1 MSHDSGN
8 MYVYNKEH
16 PPGIG
21 APQYALMKQ
30 GPEYAIDSGKSKTPR
45 NPVCKWTVGKG
56 GITEFSFSPDCK
68 HIAIVS
74 RDGFLRV
81 FDFDTQSLYGV
92 MKSYFGA
99 LTCVCWSPDGKYIVV
114 GGEDDLV
121 TVWSFHERRVIAR
134 GQGHNSWISVVAF
147 DPYTTY
153 VAGGGRMDDSDEE
166 DIEKN
171 GIDEHSSNS
180 QVNSEERDVSCYR
193 FGSVGE
199 DTMLCLWDLS
209 EDVLRTQRPRARSV
223 RTTTMSGMHPPTSS
237 SYTATSNSIS
247 NGPLSND
254 RSGHTHSDHTRSGH
268 NHSGHTHSGHWGNSV
283 APVPSEPMKNLTK
296 IHSLTKSVENLLA
309 VGPTKPGTSICPRL
323 DEVPMLEPLIVK
335 KIAHERLTTLVF
347 REDCIV
353 TACQE
358 GFICTW
364 ARPGKVVSVF
374 T

>member
-1 MSHDSGN
+1 

-16 PPGIG
+16 PPGLG

-30 GPEYAIDSGKSKTPR
+30 GPGYTINSGKSKTPR

-74 RDGFLRV
+74 RDGYLRV

-121 TVWSFHERRVIAR
+121 TVWSFHERRIIAR
-134 GQGHNSWISVVAF
+134 GQGHDSWVSVVAF

-166 DIEKN
+166 DIEGN
-171 GIDEHSSNS
+171 GMEECSSNP
-180 QVNSEERDVSCYR
+180 QVNSEERGVTCYR

-209 EDVLRTQRPRARSV
+209 EDILRTQRPRARSM
-223 RTTTMSGMHPPTSS
+223 RTATMSGTHPP
-237 SYTATSNSIS
+237 AAAPHVPISNSIS
-247 NGPLSND
+247 NGPLPND
-254 RSGHTHSDHTRSGH
+254 GSHSHSGHA
-268 NHSGHTHSGHWGNSV
+268 HSGHTYSSHWGNSV
-283 APVPSEPMKNLTK
+283 APVPNEPMKNLTQ
-296 IHSLTKSVENLLA
+296 IHCLTKSVENLLA
-309 VGPTKPGTSICPRL
+309 VGSTRPGTSICPRL
-323 DEVPMLEPLIVK
+323 DEVPILEPLIVK

-374 T
+374 AAETVL